1 LPLPWEPLNPQQGN
15 RYEPHWGNAAN
26 SWRSLSI
33 LGLPGQ
39 ETGVK
44 QEVFLP
50 VHREL
55 RYTGSIYVKHLSG
68 PNRIAISIRRHDHPD
83 EVFCRTSFKANST
96 DWQKYPFSLNV
107 PRDHLQ
113 ALEPVDFVIEVEED
127 ERAMVDEVSLMP
139 ADAIDGMDPDVI
151 AMAKSMHT
159 SLLRFGG
166 NFTSAYHWRDG
177 TGPRDKRISMLNIA
191 WGMPEYNQFGTDEF
205 LQFCELIGARPQI
218 ALNLGSGTP
227 QEAADWVRYVDE
239 HWPAHGG
246 LLWELGNELWGN
258 WNLGYPTLDEL
269 AERTRQFSKAVHRVD
284 PTAQLIATGAD
295 PDRYEEWNAA
305 QLTNRPDTFDFLS
318 THFVVTTNHIQVPN
332 PSREFVAEASFALPV
347 ELGQRLHAMQAQI
360 DKTKFRDKARI
371 AFTEWLFLCCGKQ
384 DIADAPRYDNMAG
397 AIDTAGFLNTLIE
410 NADVVPVAD
419 MTGILE
425 FAGIWKKRSRVY
437 GTPAYYVF
445 RLYSSA
451 DIEVPVSAESDCKHY
466 DVHQGVER
474 LPEILNVP
482 YLDIV
487 AALNKKGDRLTLFCV
502 NRHSSED
509 IPADISLAGFSVS
522 EAATVESLTA
532 PNIYDGNTETQPEAI
547 VPVQSTV
554 RLNGDHLSYTF
565 PHASVTRIE
574 LRTTAQ

>member
-1 LPLPWEPLNPQQGN
+1 LANSRFLIYLLLLARCLSGALQAQPVQIKIDVNRRAAYEIPRTIFGTFLEPIGNSIYNGLWAELLENPSFEDGLWSAPKIAQMLEDRPALVRASELGLPLPWESLNPQQGN
-15 RYEPHWGNAAN
+15 RYEPHWGDAAN

-33 LGLPGQ
+33 IGLPGQ

-68 PNRIAISIRRHDHPD
+68 PDRIAISIRGHDHPD

-113 ALEPVDFVIEVEED
+113 ALEPADFVIEVEED

-218 ALNLGSGTP
+218 ELNLGSGTP

-239 HWPAHGG
+239 HWPTHGG

-258 WNLGYPTLDEL
+258 WNLGYPTLDDL
-269 AERTRQFSKAVHRVD
+269 AERTRQFNLW
-284 PTAQLIATGAD
+284 P
-295 PDRYEEWNAA
+295 
-305 QLTNRPDTFDFLS
+305 
-318 THFVVTTNHIQVPN
+318 
-332 PSREFVAEASFALPV
+332 
-347 ELGQRLHAMQAQI
+347 
-360 DKTKFRDKARI
+360 
-371 AFTEWLFLCCGKQ
+371 C
-384 DIADAPRYDNMAG
+384 
-397 AIDTAGFLNTLIE
+397 
-410 NADVVPVAD
+410 
-419 MTGILE
+419 
-425 FAGIWKKRSRVY
+425 
-437 GTPAYYVF
+437 
-445 RLYSSA
+445 
-451 DIEVPVSAESDCKHY
+451 SD
-466 DVHQGVER
+466 
-474 LPEILNVP
+474 
-482 YLDIV
+482 
-487 AALNKKGDRLTLFCV
+487 
-502 NRHSSED
+502 
-509 IPADISLAGFSVS
+509 
-522 EAATVESLTA
+522 
-532 PNIYDGNTETQPEAI
+532 
-547 VPVQSTV
+547 
-554 RLNGDHLSYTF
+554 
-565 PHASVTRIE
+565 
-574 LRTTAQ
+574 